1 MQVKR
6 SHSAPTELPD
16 HSDYRTPPRKYVSW
30 VEVTAKS
37 QINNKLWK
45 LSFLEGRKEY
55 FWKKVMLG
63 LCSKGASENPSK
75 DSDHC
80 LPCVYEHGFPI
91 AFMSHGFSGLFWENK
106 ICQKLLEIPTTI
118 HHRSSTWRTRIHP
131 ASPHSVGGNCC
142 VSAPAFYP
150 GLKNELVYQK
160 NALPQRFSFNLPV
173 LPCHLSASEQ
183 FPFLQLNR
191 CVCKREAMHLVRN
204 LQWIVFA
211 VKIN

>member
-1 MQVKR
+1 MWFLQITQPLRFCLLWQSTVPAQFPRHEVRQDDMQVKR

-45 LSFLEGRKEY
+45 LSFLKGRKEY

-91 AFMSHGFSGLFWENK
+91 AFTSHGFSGLFWENK

-131 ASPHSVGGNCC
+131 ASPHSVGGTCC

-160 NALPQRFSFNLPV
+160 KCATPEV
-173 LPCHLSASEQ
+173 LL
-183 FPFLQLNR
+183 
-191 CVCKREAMHLVRN
+191 
-204 LQWIVFA
+204 
-211 VKIN
+211 